1 MPLSKQQ
8 TMLTAQVNQHSKLR
22 RKLIRECEFNVHRW
36 FPRLRCLMS
45 YTSRHTEFGERNHT
59 LQEHGL
65 VTLLFTPCIWPLRLC
80 KKLTPATVRW
90 PAGSD
95 CKATTANRVS
105 TKSCVGAKSARLR
118 AEASS
123 SVRQPLALGG
133 KAFLDTIGK
142 LLAETFSVVIVV
154 DLVERLHN
162 SALIPPLEELLH

>member
-65 VTLLFTPCIWPLRLC
+65 VTLLFTRCIWPLRLC
-80 KKLTPATVRW
+80 KKLTPATAHWPDTRAATARQPPRTVCQQKAAWAQKARVCVR
-90 PAGSD
+90 
-95 CKATTANRVS
+95 
-105 TKSCVGAKSARLR
+105 RLR
-118 AEASS
+118 RQYDSLLPSAAKHSSTRSGNCWQRPSAS
-123 SVRQPLALGG
+123 
-133 KAFLDTIGK
+133 
-142 LLAETFSVVIVV
+142 
-154 DLVERLHN
+154 
-162 SALIPPLEELLH
+162 